1 MVGGGERDG
10 GDFYE
15 SKQLSGFV
23 AVTPNSIAL
32 LPILQ
37 VSHRTKRHLEFLK
50 KNCNI
55 FFYVLIYNSVAK
67 KKKKKNIYVLIY
79 NCTLKY
85 RSNILDLFF
94 LFYCTKI

>member
-1 MVGGGERDG
+1 MVVGGGERDG

-67 KKKKKNIYVLIY
+67 KKKTYM
-79 NCTLKY
+79 C
-85 RSNILDLFF
+85 LF
-94 LFYCTKI
+94 IIVP

>member
-15 SKQLSGFV
+15 AKQLSGFV

-37 VSHRTKRHLEFLK
+37 VSHRTKRHLEFK
-50 KNCNI
+50 KKYCNI
-55 FFYVLIYNSVAK
+55 FFYVLIYSSIA
-67 KKKKKNIYVLIY
+67 KKKKNIYVLIY

>member
-1 MVGGGERDG
+1 MVVGGGERDG

-55 FFYVLIYNSVAK
+55 FFYVLIYN
-67 KKKKKNIYVLIY
+67 
-79 NCTLKY
+79 CTLKY

>member
-15 SKQLSGFV
+15 AKQLSGFV

-37 VSHRTKRHLEFLK
+37 VSHRTKRHLEFK
-50 KNCNI
+50 KNIAI
-55 FFYVLIYNSVAK
+55 FFFMCLFIVVLQ
-67 KKKKKNIYVLIY
+67 KKKKNIYVLIY